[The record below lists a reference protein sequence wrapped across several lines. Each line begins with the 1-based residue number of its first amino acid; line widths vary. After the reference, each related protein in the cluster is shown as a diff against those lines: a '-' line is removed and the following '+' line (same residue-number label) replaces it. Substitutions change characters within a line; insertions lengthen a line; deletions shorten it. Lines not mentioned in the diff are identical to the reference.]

1 NNDGSDVQFDVRTV
15 KIDFAGGIYTF
26 LDAAGAPITTID
38 VNASNIVYD
47 NTSSGLTALDA
58 QAAIDELVG
67 NITSSEASNGLH
79 IETEN
84 PATEGHV
91 KLGGALTQE
100 ITAIETDANHTLAI
114 TGLQPGNAETDNIM
128 TVDASGV
135 LKTVSS
141 NKFVRFFYMP
151 SITFDTST
159 NGTGRTKN
167 LHQEYIDQFTP
178 PNLVGSTGAPAAI
191 PNLPNAGDL
200 YYYVTYYDP
209 DVFANLSIS
218 VEDRK

>member
-1 NNDGSDVQFDVRTV
+1 GAPITTIDVNASNIVYDNTSSGLTALDAQAAIDELASAFGDLDLVDNGDGSFTLLDPQGNALGTVDKADLTGGADGLYTFTNNDGSDVQFGVRTV

-79 IETEN
+79 IETED

-91 KLGGALTQE
+91 KLGGAPTQE
-100 ITAIETDANHTLAI
+100 ITAAETDANHTLAI
-114 TGLQPGNAETDNIM
+114 TGLQPGNAETDNLI
-128 TVDASGV
+128 
-135 LKTVSS
+135 
-141 NKFVRFFYMP
+141 
-151 SITFDTST
+151 
-159 NGTGRTKN
+159 
-167 LHQEYIDQFTP
+167 
-178 PNLVGSTGAPAAI
+178 
-191 PNLPNAGDL
+191 
-200 YYYVTYYDP
+200 
-209 DVFANLSIS
+209 
-218 VEDRK
+218 